1 MTDHK
6 SLTAA
11 LVAFQAELP
20 DVSKGGTNP
29 AFKSKYATLP
39 DITKAVFPV
48 ASKHGLAFVTY
59 PDETEHGPVLRYEL
73 RHTSGEQISGA
84 FGLPDGAKAQEYGSW
99 ITYFRRY
106 ILSAITGITPDE
118 DDDGNAAST
127 PRVRQQRQT
136 QDTVAAAVTAID
148 AAATPEALDSLA
160 QLAKQRGIDGVATVR
175 TAIEKRRA
183 TLGHSASVEDAWAAV
198 PVAEV
203 PK

>member
-1 MTDHK
+1 MADHK
-6 SLTAA
+6 GITDA

-48 ASKHGLAFVTY
+48 ASKHGLAFVTF
-59 PDETEHGPVLRYEL
+59 PDETDHGPVLRYEL
-73 RHTSGEQISGA
+73 RHTSGESITGS

-118 DDDGNAAST
+118 DDDGNAATTARSRAPRGKHPGVQRIESATTLDDLRAAWEGFDSSWRTVPEVQAAKNKRKQELET
-127 PRVRQQRQT
+127 P
-136 QDTVAAAVTAID
+136 
-148 AAATPEALDSLA
+148 
-160 QLAKQRGIDGVATVR
+160 G
-175 TAIEKRRA
+175 
-183 TLGHSASVEDAWAAV
+183 DAWG

-203 PK
+203 PA